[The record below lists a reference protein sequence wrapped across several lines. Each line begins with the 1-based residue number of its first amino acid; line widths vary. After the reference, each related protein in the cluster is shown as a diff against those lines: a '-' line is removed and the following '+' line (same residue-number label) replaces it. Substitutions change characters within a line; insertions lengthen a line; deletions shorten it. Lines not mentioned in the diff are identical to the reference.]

1 MNFRKLAVAICAGSL
16 AVGMLAGCAATPQNS
31 LTDEQKANR
40 EYMSAVNQKMTTLG
54 STLDS
59 FNDAVSR
66 EDVVTMKTQ
75 AANASKVLDELAN
88 VETPEAFTDVH
99 TNYVDGAKNLEAALN
114 EYIELY
120 SEIQSAT
127 EANPFDWSSYDQRVQ
142 IIQSHY
148 DEGVAALKA
157 GDEAVSA
164 ME

>member
-1 MNFRKLAVAICAGSL
+1 M
-16 AVGMLAGCAATPQNS
+16 
-31 LTDEQKANR
+31 
-40 EYMSAVNQKMTTLG
+40 
-54 STLDS
+54 
-59 FNDAVSR
+59 
-66 EDVVTMKTQ
+66 
-75 AANASKVLDELAN
+75 
-88 VETPEAFTDVH
+88 H

-142 IIQSHY
+142 TIQSHY

>member
-1 MNFRKLAVAICAGSL
+1 MNFGKLAVAICTGSL
-16 AVGMLAGCAATPQNS
+16 AVAMLAGCTATPQNS

-88 VETPEAFTDVH
+88 VETPEAFTDVR

-142 IIQSHY
+142 TIQSHY

>member
-1 MNFRKLAVAICAGSL
+1 MNFGKLAVAICTGSL
-16 AVGMLAGCAATPQNS
+16 AVAMLAGCTATPQNS

-88 VETPEAFTDVH
+88 VETPEAFTDVR
-99 TNYVDGAKNLEAALN
+99 TSYVDGAKNLEAALN

-142 IIQSHY
+142 TIQSHY

>member
-1 MNFRKLAVAICAGSL
+1 MNFRKLVVAICAGSL
-16 AVGMLAGCAATPQNS
+16 AAAMLAGCTATPQNS

-88 VETPEAFTDVH
+88 VETPEAFTDVR

-127 EANPFDWSSYDQRVQ
+127 EANHFDWSSYDQRVQ
-142 IIQSHY
+142 TIQSHY

>member
-16 AVGMLAGCAATPQNS
+16 AVAMLAGCAATPQNS

-114 EYIELY
+114 EQKAQ
-120 SEIQSAT
+120 SERNAPTS
-127 EANPFDWSSYDQRVQ
+127 PSSF
-142 IIQSHY
+142 
-148 DEGVAALKA
+148 ALMNA
-157 GDEAVSA
+157 RPGLVNSLP
-164 ME
+164 

>member
-1 MNFRKLAVAICAGSL
+1 MNFGKLAVAICTGSL
-16 AVGMLAGCAATPQNS
+16 AVAMLAGCTATPQNS

-88 VETPEAFTDVH
+88 VETPEAFTDVR

-127 EANPFDWSSYDQRVQ
+127 EANPFDWSSYDQRVKT
-142 IIQSHY
+142 IQSHY

>member
-1 MNFRKLAVAICAGSL
+1 MNFGKLAVAICTGSL
-16 AVGMLAGCAATPQNS
+16 AVAMLAGCTATPQNS

-88 VETPEAFTDVH
+88 VETPEAFTDVR

-114 EYIELY
+114 AYIELY

-142 IIQSHY
+142 TIQSHY